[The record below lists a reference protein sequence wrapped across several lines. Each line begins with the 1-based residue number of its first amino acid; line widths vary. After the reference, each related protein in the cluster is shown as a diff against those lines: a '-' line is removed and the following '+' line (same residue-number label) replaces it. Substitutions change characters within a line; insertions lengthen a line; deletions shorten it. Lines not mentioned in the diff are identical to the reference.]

1 MTAELQVFKQAL
13 DNAGQ
18 PWSRL
23 GVRGVGMGL
32 IGLLIVQVSFGAGK
46 AAIWLTDWLP
56 NAFFV
61 LTGLAVA
68 MITAG
73 WLLLIVA
80 FVKRRQWERAHVFEP
95 PSLTDTPISAP

>member
-1 MTAELQVFKQAL
+1 MTPELQAFKQAL
-13 DNAGQ
+13 DDAGQ

-23 GVRGVGMGL
+23 GVRGVGIGL

-73 WLLLIVA
+73 WLLLIIA
-80 FVKRRQWERAHVFEP
+80 FVKRRRWERAHVFEP
-95 PSLTDTPISAP
+95 PAPISAP